1 MISRVPS
8 TPWIAIISLITAVA
22 SCSEALVV
30 PSCLAA
36 YPTPTRFA
44 TAPTTLMPREAMAI
58 SELESLVPRE
68 ESLLECDGGEGG
80 GESSFFSKNDCDGG
94 VGGEES

>member
-1 MISRVPS
+1 MVSRVPS
-8 TPWIAIISLITAVA
+8 TPCLDIKSVIASAVA

-36 YPTPTRFA
+36 NPTPTRFA
-44 TAPTTLMPREAMAI
+44 TVPRMVMPRETMAI
-58 SELESLVPRE
+58 SVLESFVPLE
-68 ESLLECDGGEGG
+68 ESLLNSGEGG
-80 GESSFFSKNDCDGG
+80 GESSFFLKNNSDGG

>member
-1 MISRVPS
+1 M
-8 TPWIAIISLITAVA
+8 TP
-22 SCSEALVV
+22 
-30 PSCLAA
+30 
-36 YPTPTRFA
+36 
-44 TAPTTLMPREAMAI
+44 MPREAIAI

-68 ESLLECDGGEGG
+68 EPLLECDGGEGG